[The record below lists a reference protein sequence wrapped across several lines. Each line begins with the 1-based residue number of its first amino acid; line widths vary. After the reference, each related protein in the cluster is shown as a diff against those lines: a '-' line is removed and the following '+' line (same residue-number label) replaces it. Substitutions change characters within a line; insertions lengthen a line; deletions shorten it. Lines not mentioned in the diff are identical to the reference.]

1 MFTPPGASASAP
13 VESLTVSV
21 SRRRGLDASAS
32 ARKAKANSH
41 RRLPDG
47 IRLASPLASMDDPHR
62 LRRLFGA
69 AAHLC
74 QVEVDLAAAGYPELV
89 AKLEDIRAVIDLEI
103 ACLEPDDLSQPHC
116 G

>member
-1 MFTPPGASASAP
+1 LPRP
-13 VESLTVSV
+13 LT
-21 SRRRGLDASAS
+21 
-32 ARKAKANSH
+32 
-41 RRLPDG
+41 
-47 IRLASPLASMDDPHR
+47 SMSDPRR

-74 QVEVDLAAAGYPELV
+74 QVEVELTAAGYSELV
-89 AKLEDIRAVIDLEI
+89 AKLEDIRAVIELEI

>member
-1 MFTPPGASASAP
+1 VT
-13 VESLTVSV
+13 LSV
-21 SRRRGLDASAS
+21 LVRRRTDVRSGVRTPKPSSDEGLE
-32 ARKAKANSH
+32 N
-41 RRLPDG
+41 G
-47 IRLASPLASMDDPHR
+47 TRLAAGSGMSDPRR

-69 AAHLC
+69 AAQLC